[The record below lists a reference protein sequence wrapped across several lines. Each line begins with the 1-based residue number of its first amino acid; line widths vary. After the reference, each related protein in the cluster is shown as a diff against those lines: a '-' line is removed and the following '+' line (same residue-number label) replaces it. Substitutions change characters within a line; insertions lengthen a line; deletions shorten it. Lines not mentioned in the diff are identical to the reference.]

1 MPPSSDGL
9 KRGLCKVNTQKCW
22 VDNRRAYMDQLGE
35 GVLFM
40 DDIFLR
46 RLILV
51 RVSTQKYIQL

>member
-9 KRGLCKVNTQKCW
+9 KGAFVRSTHRNVGLTIEGLYGPIGGRGTFL
-22 VDNRRAYMDQLGE
+22 
-35 GVLFM
+35 

-51 RVSTQKYIQL
+51 RVSTQTYIQL